1 MERASQ
7 RTEQEVPAP
16 NFLAVRTST
25 RRRVIYLSVANCSS
39 FPEAA
44 TAGNL
49 SRHVGKVSGRG
60 AMLVEFVGMV
70 RPTANYRKLHH
81 VVQLVGTM

>member
-1 MERASQ
+1 
-7 RTEQEVPAP
+7 
-16 NFLAVRTST
+16 
-25 RRRVIYLSVANCSS
+25 VIYLSVANCSS

-49 SRHVGKVSGRG
+49 SRHLSKFSHRVSDRG

-70 RPTANYRKLHH
+70 RPTANHRKLHH
-81 VVQLVGTM
+81 AVQLVDTM